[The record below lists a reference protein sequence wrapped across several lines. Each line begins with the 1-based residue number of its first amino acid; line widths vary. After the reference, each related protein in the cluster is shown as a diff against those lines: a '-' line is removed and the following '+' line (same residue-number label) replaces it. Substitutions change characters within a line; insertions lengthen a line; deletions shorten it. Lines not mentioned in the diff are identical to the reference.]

1 MKKRGTKAMT
11 RFSVLVIVLTL
22 ALVAPSPAGAQTA
35 PTGEPPAIVGNAG
48 DAANGQRLFEKDSC
62 YFCHG
67 YAGQGGRDGARIAAT
82 VLSAQALIRY
92 LRRPFGAMPAF
103 TAKVISDQEVMDIH
117 AYLKSLPAALPAKDI
132 PLLSQLRDK

>member
-1 MKKRGTKAMT
+1 MT
-11 RFSVLVIVLTL
+11 RFSWLVFVL
-22 ALVAPSPAGAQTA
+22 ALITPSLAGAQAA
-35 PTGEPPAIVGNAG
+35 PAGQAPVSIVGNVG
-48 DAANGQRLFEKDSC
+48 NAANGQRLFVKDTC

-82 VLSAQALIRY
+82 ALSAQAFIRY

-117 AYLKSLPAALPAKDI
+117 AYLKSLQVALPAKDI
-132 PLLSQLRDK
+132 PLLNQLRDK